1 MTRSVWSGV
10 RRLLGLEQQDRP
22 LVRPVVGLALG
33 GGFARGCAHIG
44 VLKVL
49 EENHI
54 PIDMIAGTSIGSIIG
69 GSYASGTS
77 LAEMEAQASSVKF
90 NDFARWTVSLLGLA
104 SNARMEQFLHR
115 CFKKNTFEELS
126 IPFAVTTT
134 DINTGEP
141 VIFRSGNLIDPVRA
155 SCAYPA
161 LFLPVKIDGRMLIDG
176 AFSCPV
182 PVEPLIQMGATH
194 IIAVHLVCN
203 PFPSTT
209 PTNLFQMVGHCF
221 AMLQTKAQSEWRKL
235 ATCVIEPSVTGYAWD
250 AFGSAPALIKAGE
263 DAMRAML
270 PAVEKWFQPEAVAV
284 PRVKQPLKM
293 PA

>member
-1 MTRSVWSGV
+1 MSRSMWTGV
-10 RRLLGLEQQDRP
+10 RRLLGLEHQSHQP
-22 LVRPVVGLALG
+22 TRPVIGLALG

-49 EENHI
+49 EQNHI

-69 GSYASGTS
+69 GSYASGTTV
-77 LAEMEAQASSVKF
+77 AEMEENASSVKF
-90 NDFARWTVSLLGLA
+90 HDFARWTVSLMGLA

-115 CFKKNTFEELS
+115 CFKKTTFEDLN

-134 DINTGEP
+134 DISTGEP
-141 VIFRSGNLIDPVRA
+141 VIYRSGKLIEPVRA

-161 LFLPVKIDGRMLIDG
+161 LFLPVKYDNRVLIDG

-182 PVEPLIQMGATH
+182 PVEPLVAMGATH

-203 PFPSTT
+203 PFPSTA

-221 AMLQTKAQSEWRKL
+221 ALLQTKAQSEWRKM
-235 ATCVIEPSVTGYAWD
+235 ATCIVEPAVAGYAWD
-250 AFGSAPALIKAGE
+250 AFVSAPALIKAGE

-270 PAVEKWFQPEAVAV
+270 PVVEKWFQPHTVAV
-284 PRVKQPLKM
+284 SRMKQPLKL